1 MFENTLI
8 NIFYHTL
15 GCLGTVVSL
24 FWMYLIVKK
33 SPVEM
38 KLFKWVLFRLALCDE
53 CFSLG
58 MAVLL
63 LPELCFPVPAG
74 AVHGIA
80 GYFGDLGAKL
90 AVSFVFFSGVNIFTA
105 INGALLLGY
114 VYNPWISIPFV
125 LIGNTGMA
133 LPLSVTFWLSL
144 ADRKILI
151 SQFNNTKE
159 YEYIRYAVG
168 NDIPLLSI
176 VKGEHVLEAYL
187 FAAMVAVGIFAMY
200 FANFLSAA
208 QLWYKLQGVKSS
220 LSEKT
225 FKAHQQMLMMIVA
238 QNIYPLF
245 GIMIPVL
252 TFVVSYAIDQLTLVS
267 NAFYKHTFL
276 VLLLIYPLISFCCCV
291 AFMKPYRDFCFPCFA
306 AKVEDS
312 REPTRSDTDDAIR
325 RIEERRGNFLD

>member
-15 GCLGTVVSL
+15 GGLGTVVSL

-105 INGALLLGY
+105 INGALY
-114 VYNPWISIPFV
+114 
-125 LIGNTGMA
+125 
-133 LPLSVTFWLSL
+133 
-144 ADRKILI
+144 
-151 SQFNNTKE
+151 
-159 YEYIRYAVG
+159 
-168 NDIPLLSI
+168 
-176 VKGEHVLEAYL
+176 
-187 FAAMVAVGIFAMY
+187 
-200 FANFLSAA
+200 
-208 QLWYKLQGVKSS
+208 GVKSS